1 MAQIVRFIPLNLVE
15 ARHRVLATLIRGRPC
30 RAPREKP
37 RRAVCAATRA
47 RELDLH
53 EIGGPKQIVGVGARL
68 EQFAGTVEAD
78 ARVCQAVG
86 DVGKE
91 ARARNYVDGLG
102 PATATSLGVR
112 RPEGDLLKGGDQS
125 VDHQRPPRRH

>member
-1 MAQIVRFIPLNLVE
+1 MVRPVPRASRKAEEGRLRRY
-15 ARHRVLATLIRGRPC
+15 ARAC
-30 RAPREKP
+30 
-37 RRAVCAATRA
+37 
-47 RELDLH
+47 ELDPH
-53 EIGGPKQIVGVGARL
+53 EIGGPKQIVSVGARL

>member
-1 MAQIVRFIPLNLVE
+1 MRGPRGKAGAARLANLKSRGGPSAPL
-15 ARHRVLATLIRGRPC
+15 R
-30 RAPREKP
+30 
-37 RRAVCAATRA
+37 RA
-47 RELDLH
+47 RELDPH
-53 EIGGPKQIVGVGARL
+53 EIGGPKQIVRVGARL